1 MTSREYLNT
10 IRKELAEKNNCK
22 TAKVYCYHCKYFE
35 YNNSLALNSIDSFKC
50 KALKKKTNTTQVCRK
65 FKFWG

>member
-22 TAKVYCYHCKYFE
+22 TAKFIVITA
-35 YNNSLALNSIDSFKC
+35 NTL
-50 KALKKKTNTTQVCRK
+50 NTTIIQL
-65 FKFWG
+65 